1 MSLTPTTPNIGS
13 AMDYLKTKEG
23 KYAAGVGLVIGGVVL
38 VKLPIVIAFLIGLAT
53 DGLHLIFL
61 LAALGVVL
69 SLLLSKSFWGAVGN
83 FYRLMIRHTVGLM
96 VELDP
101 IGMQKNYLDSG
112 REDKVRLD
120 KAVEG
125 VAGSK
130 QGVEDRIK
138 TNDDAIKENRGLIA
152 AVDRT
157 LAATTSQQERR
168 KLGLDRERFVK
179 EIGRRDASSENFRK
193 TLAVIDQ
200 LYSKAVDMQQVADF
214 QLEDLAAQ
222 IENDEY
228 EREGLLDAYKALG
241 PLQKILQG
249 EPEAVKNFNMAKEF
263 TVKDNAKKLGAIK
276 NFSLYSEKY
285 LRTMNIRDSAA
296 VARGEKILADLD
308 EQLKLSKGETETVP
322 AVIPTA
328 QAEPISISRKPPID
342 GDYLDLK

>member
-53 DGLHLIFL
+53 DGLHLVFL

-130 QGVEDRIK
+130 QGVEDRI
-138 TNDDAIKENRGLIA
+138 
-152 AVDRT
+152 
-157 LAATTSQQERR
+157 
-168 KLGLDRERFVK
+168 
-179 EIGRRDASSENFRK
+179 
-193 TLAVIDQ
+193 
-200 LYSKAVDMQQVADF
+200 
-214 QLEDLAAQ
+214 
-222 IENDEY
+222 
-228 EREGLLDAYKALG
+228 
-241 PLQKILQG
+241 
-249 EPEAVKNFNMAKEF
+249 
-263 TVKDNAKKLGAIK
+263 
-276 NFSLYSEKY
+276 
-285 LRTMNIRDSAA
+285 
-296 VARGEKILADLD
+296 
-308 EQLKLSKGETETVP
+308 
-322 AVIPTA
+322 
-328 QAEPISISRKPPID
+328 
-342 GDYLDLK
+342 